1 MQRLTCAA
9 WSLDDRYIFTGSD
22 EMNIRIW
29 KARSAEKLGVV
40 KPRERTALQVNE
52 KLVEKFVHHP
62 EVRRIHRHRQ
72 VPKHIYNARN
82 EMRQSSIAA
91 ERKYAIHYIF
101 FLLLFHHFT
110 ISFLK

>member
-40 KPRERTALQVNE
+40 KPRERTALEVNA

-62 EVRRIHRHRQ
+62 EVRRIHHHRQ
-72 VPKHIYNARN
+72 VPKHVYNARH
-82 EMRQSSIAA
+82 EMRQSHTAA
-91 ERKYAIHYIF
+91 QRKYKQSITFYYYDF
-101 FLLLFHHFT
+101 PT
-110 ISFLK
+110 ILQFPF